1 MCRWNPNS
9 RQSQKV
15 HEMNIVTEANIS
27 GQPVTEKPHKRPV
40 RMVRWFVI
48 VGLLLALLVGGL
60 VWFNHFRGQMIAQ
73 FFANNKPPPASVT
86 VAEAKSEVI
95 PNLLTAV
102 GDLAAVHQV
111 NVTTDVSGRITDI
124 MFTAG
129 AHVKAGSPLLQLFDA
144 PDQGDLASYK
154 AQATGALLALD
165 RAKQLAARQ
174 FGPQATVDAAQATY
188 DQANAGIAKTE
199 AIISQKLVRAP
210 FDGELGVRHVEVGQF
225 LTAGTMIVTL
235 TDLSTLYANFTV
247 TEKDSAALKVGQ
259 TVRIS
264 VDAYPGRTFEG
275 KINAIEPQIAA
286 DTRNIRVQAT
296 LDNPDHILK
305 PGMFTTTTVVLP
317 DKPAVITVPETAV
330 DYTLYGDSVF
340 LITEKK
346 EDDGKTSLTAVRTF
360 VRTGNRVGGRVEIL
374 SGLKAGDRVVAVG
387 QLKLQSGAAVA
398 ISTDPAPAI
407 PANPPRY

>member
-1 MCRWNPNS
+1 
-9 RQSQKV
+9 
-15 HEMNIVTEANIS
+15 MNIATEPKIAGKPIVE
-27 GQPVTEKPHKRPV
+27 QPRKRPV
-40 RMVRWFVI
+40 RMVRWFII
-48 VGLLLALLVGGL
+48 VGLLLAALVGGF
-60 VWFNHFRGQMIAQ
+60 VWFNYFRGQMIAQ
-73 FFANNKPPPASVT
+73 FFANNRPPPTSVSIS
-86 VAEAKSEVI
+86 EAKSEVI

-111 NVTTDVSGRITDI
+111 NVTSDVSGRITDI

-129 AHVKAGSPLLQLFDA
+129 SSVKAGSPLVQLFDA
-144 PDQGDLASYK
+144 PDQGDLASFK
-154 AQATGALLALD
+154 AQATVAQLSLD
-165 RAKQLAARQ
+165 RAKQLASRQ
-174 FGPQATVDAAQATY
+174 FGPQATVDSAQAAF

-225 LTAGTMIVTL
+225 LTAGTQIVSL
-235 TDLSTLYANFTV
+235 TDLSQLYANFTV

-259 TVRIS
+259 TVRIA

-275 KINAIEPQIAA
+275 KINAIEPQIAT

-305 PGMFTTTTVVLP
+305 PGMFATTTVVLP
-317 DKPAVITVPETAV
+317 DKPPVVTVPETAV

-346 EDDGKTSLTAVRTF
+346 EDDGKTSLSAVRTF
-360 VRTGNRVGGRVEIL
+360 VRTGNRVDGRAEIL
-374 SGLKAGDRVVAVG
+374 SGLKPGDRVVAVG

-398 ISTDPAPAI
+398 ISADGPPPI
-407 PANPPRY
+407 PAKPPRY

>member
-1 MCRWNPNS
+1 MT
-9 RQSQKV
+9 
-15 HEMNIVTEANIS
+15 IATEANIS
-27 GQPVTEKPHKRPV
+27 ARAVVEKPRARPV
-40 RMVRWFVI
+40 RMMRWFII

-60 VWFNHFRGQMIAQ
+60 VGFNAFRSHMIAQ
-73 FFANNKPPPASVT
+73 FFANNKPPPATVT

-95 PNLLTAV
+95 PNLLIAV

-111 NVTTDVSGRITDI
+111 NVTSDVSGRITDI

-129 AHVKAGSPLLQLFDA
+129 SIVKAGSPLVQLFDG
-144 PDQGDLASYK
+144 PDQGDLASFK
-154 AQATGALLALD
+154 AQATVAQLSLD

-174 FGPQATVDAAQATY
+174 FGPQATVDQAQASY
-188 DQANAGIAKTE
+188 DQANAGIAKTQ

-210 FDGELGVRHVEVGQF
+210 FDGELGVRHVEIGQF
-225 LTAGTMIVTL
+225 LTAGTQIVTL
-235 TDLSTLYANFTV
+235 TDLSALYANFTV
-247 TEKDSAALKVGQ
+247 TEKDSAMLKVGQ
-259 TVRIS
+259 TVRVA

-275 KINAIEPQIAA
+275 KINAIEPQIAT

-305 PGMFTTTTVVLP
+305 PGMFATTTVVLP
-317 DKPAVITVPETAV
+317 DKPAVVTVPETAV

-360 VRTGNRVGGRVEIL
+360 VRTGNRTDGRAEIV
-374 SGLKAGDRVVAVG
+374 SGLKPGDRVVAVG
-387 QLKLQSGAAVA
+387 QLKLQSGVAVA
-398 ISTDPAPAI
+398 ISTDAPPPV

>member
-1 MCRWNPNS
+1 
-9 RQSQKV
+9 
-15 HEMNIVTEANIS
+15 MNIVTEANIA
-27 GQPVTEKPHKRPV
+27 GRPVGEKPRTRPV
-40 RMVRWFVI
+40 RMVRWFII

-60 VWFNHFRGQMIAQ
+60 VWFQSFRSQMIAQ
-73 FFANNKPPPASVT
+73 FFANMKPPPTPVA

-95 PNLLTAV
+95 PNLMVAV

-111 NVTTDVSGRITDI
+111 NVTSDVSGRITDI

-129 AHVKAGSPLLQLFDA
+129 SSVKAGSPLVQLFDG
-144 PDQGDLASYK
+144 PEQGDLASFK
-154 AQATGALLALD
+154 AQATGAQLALD

-174 FGPQATVDAAQATY
+174 FGPQSTVDAAQATY

-225 LTAGTMIVTL
+225 LTAGTQIVTL

-247 TEKDSAALKVGQ
+247 PERGSAALEVGQ
-259 TVRIS
+259 TVRIA

-296 LDNPDHILK
+296 IANPDHILK

-317 DKPAVITVPETAV
+317 DKPPVVTLPETAV

-346 EDDGKTSLTAVRTF
+346 ADDGKTSLTVARTF
-360 VRTGNRVGGRVEIL
+360 VRTGNRIQGRVEIL

-387 QLKLQSGAAVA
+387 QLKLQPGAAVA
-398 ISTDPAPAI
+398 ISTDPTPPI
-407 PANPPRY
+407 PATPPRY

>member
-1 MCRWNPNS
+1 L
-9 RQSQKV
+9 QKA
-15 HEMNIVTEANIS
+15 HDMNIITEPHIS
-27 GQPVTEKPHKRPV
+27 GKPIVEKPRARPV
-40 RMVRWFVI
+40 RMVRWFII
-48 VGLLLALLVGGL
+48 VGLLLVLLVGAL
-60 VWFNHFRGQMIAQ
+60 VGFNAFRSKMIAQ
-73 FFANNKPPPASVT
+73 FFANNKPPPTSV
-86 VAEAKSEVI
+86 AISEAKSEVI

-111 NVTTDVSGRITDI
+111 NVTSDVSGRITDI

-129 AHVKAGSPLLQLFDA
+129 SNVKAGSPLVQLFDG
-144 PDQGDLASYK
+144 PDQGDLASFK
-154 AQATGALLALD
+154 AQATVAQLSLD
-165 RAKQLAARQ
+165 RAKQLASRQ
-174 FGPQATVDAAQATY
+174 FGPQATVDTAQAAY
-188 DQANAGIAKTE
+188 DQANAGIAKTQ

-225 LTAGTMIVTL
+225 LTAGTQIVTL
-235 TDLSTLYANFTV
+235 TDLSKLYANFTV

-259 TVRIS
+259 TVRIA

-275 KINAIEPQIAA
+275 KVTTIEPQIAT
-286 DTRNIRVQAT
+286 DTRNVRVQAT
-296 LDNPDHILK
+296 LDNPDRILK
-305 PGMFTTTTVVLP
+305 PGMFATTTVVLP
-317 DKPAVITVPETAV
+317 DKPAVVTVPETAV

-340 LITEKK
+340 LLTEKK

-360 VRTGNRVGGRVEIL
+360 VRTGSRINGRAEIA

-398 ISTDPAPAI
+398 ISTEQPPPI

>member
-1 MCRWNPNS
+1 
-9 RQSQKV
+9 
-15 HEMNIVTEANIS
+15 MNIVTEANIA
-27 GQPVTEKPHKRPV
+27 GQPITEKPRARPV
-40 RMVRWFVI
+40 RMVRWFII
-48 VGLLLALLVGGL
+48 VGLLLALLVGAL
-60 VWFNHFRGQMIAQ
+60 VGFNSFRAYKIAE
-73 FFANNKPPPASVT
+73 FFANNRPPPSPVT

-111 NVTTDVSGRITDI
+111 NVTPDVSGRITDI

-129 AHVKAGSPLLQLFDA
+129 ATVKAGSPLVQLFDA
-144 PDQGDLASYK
+144 PEQGDLASFK
-154 AQATGALLALD
+154 AQAIGAQLALD
-165 RAKQLAARQ
+165 RAKQLASRQ
-174 FGPQATVDAAQATY
+174 FGPQSTVDAAQATY

-210 FDGELGVRHVEVGQF
+210 FDGELGVRHVEVGQY
-225 LTAGTMIVTL
+225 LTAGTQIVSL
-235 TDLSTLYANFTV
+235 TDLSVLYANFTV

-259 TVRIS
+259 TVRVM
-264 VDAYPGRTFEG
+264 VDAYPGRNFEG
-275 KINAIEPQIAA
+275 KITAIEPQIST

-296 LDNPDHILK
+296 IENPEHILK
-305 PGMFTTTTVVLP
+305 PGMFATTTVVLP
-317 DKPAVITVPETAV
+317 DKPPVVTVPETAV

-346 EDDGKTSLTAVRTF
+346 EDDGKTSLSAVRSF
-360 VRTGNRVGGRVEIL
+360 VRTGNRIDGRAEIL
-374 SGLKAGDRVVAVG
+374 SGVKAGDRVVAVG

-398 ISTDPAPAI
+398 ISTDPLPSI

>member
-1 MCRWNPNS
+1 
-9 RQSQKV
+9 
-15 HEMNIVTEANIS
+15 MNIVTEANIS
-27 GQPVTEKPHKRPV
+27 GQPIGEKQRKRPV
-40 RMVRWFVI
+40 RMMRWFII
-48 VGLLLALLVGGL
+48 VGLLLAVLVGGL
-60 VWFNHFRGQMIAQ
+60 VGFNAFRTKMITQ
-73 FFANNKPPPASVT
+73 FFANNKPPPATVS
-86 VAEAKSEVI
+86 VAEAQNEVI

-111 NVTTDVSGRITDI
+111 NVTSDVSGRITDI

-129 AHVKAGSPLLQLFDA
+129 SSVKAGTPLVQLFDG
-144 PDQGDLASYK
+144 PEQGDLANFK
-154 AQATGALLALD
+154 AQATMAQLSLE
-165 RAKQLAARQ
+165 RARQLAARQ
-174 FGPQATVDAAQATY
+174 FGPQATVDQAQSAY
-188 DQANAGIAKTE
+188 DQANAGIAKTQ

-210 FDGELGVRHVEVGQF
+210 FDGELGVRRVEVGQF
-225 LTAGTMIVTL
+225 LTAGTQIVSL
-235 TDLSTLYANFTV
+235 TDLSELYANFTV
-247 TEKDSAALKVGQ
+247 TEKDSGNLKVGQ

-275 KINAIEPQIAA
+275 KITAIEPQIST

-296 LDNPDHILK
+296 IANPDRILK

-317 DKPAVITVPETAV
+317 DKPAVVTIPETAV

-360 VRTGNRVGGRVEIL
+360 VRTGNRVQGRAEIL
-374 SGLKAGDRVVAVG
+374 NGLKPGDRVVAVG

-398 ISTDPAPAI
+398 ISTDPLPPI

>member
-1 MCRWNPNS
+1 
-9 RQSQKV
+9 
-15 HEMNIVTEANIS
+15 MNIVNEANIS
-27 GQPVTEKPHKRPV
+27 GRAITEKPLTRPV
-40 RMVRWFVI
+40 RMTRWFII
-48 VGLLLALLVGGL
+48 VGLVLAVLVGAL
-60 VWFNHFRGQMIAQ
+60 VGFNAFRTKMITQ
-73 FFANNKPPPASVT
+73 FFANNKPPPASVSI
-86 VAEAKSEVI
+86 AEAKSEVI

-111 NVTTDVSGRITDI
+111 NVTSDVSGRITDI

-129 AHVKAGSPLLQLFDA
+129 SNVKAGSPLVQLFDG
-144 PDQGDLASYK
+144 PEQGDLASFK
-154 AQATGALLALD
+154 AQATGAQLALD

-174 FGPQATVDAAQATY
+174 FGPQATADAAQATY
-188 DQANAGIAKTE
+188 DQANAGIAKTQ

-225 LTAGTMIVTL
+225 LTAGTQIVTL

-259 TVRIS
+259 TVRVA
-264 VDAYPGRTFEG
+264 VDAYPGRSFDG
-275 KINAIEPQIAA
+275 VINAIEPQIAT

-317 DKPAVITVPETAV
+317 DKPAVVTVPETAV

-340 LITEKK
+340 VITEKK

-360 VRTGNRVGGRVEIL
+360 VRTGNRVNGRAEIL

-387 QLKLQSGAAVA
+387 QLKLQSGVAVA
-398 ISTDPAPAI
+398 ISADGPPPI